1 MSKHA
6 VLSPMPGVIEK
17 ILVSVG
23 DKVNQNDELCILAAM
38 KMENPIVSP
47 IVGTVHEISVS
58 QGQAVKGGVQLMVV
72 ESEA

>member
-1 MSKHA
+1 
-6 VLSPMPGVIEK
+6 MPGIIEK

-23 DKVNQNDELCILAAM
+23 DKVNRNDELCILMAM

-47 IVGTVHEISVS
+47 TAGTISEINVS

>member
-1 MSKHA
+1 
-6 VLSPMPGVIEK
+6 MPGIIEK

-23 DKVNQNDELCILAAM
+23 EKVNQNDELCILMAM

-47 IVGTVHEISVS
+47 TAGTISEINVS

>member
-1 MSKHA
+1 MGKQA
-6 VLSPMPGVIEK
+6 VLSPMPGIIEK

-23 DKVNQNDELCILAAM
+23 DKVNRNDELCILTAM

-47 IVGTVHEISVS
+47 ATGTVNEINVS

-72 ESEA
+72 ESTA